1 MVILVTIIANKILS
15 ELPDNIKFKFLIF
28 YSEFRQTGI
37 TAYRKN
43 HYNLNNLK
51 NDVKRNMEILFLI
64 EDSEF
69 EKIWKKYIDIFHM
82 SNFDL
87 FETIY
92 EENLSKSLIS
102 KNYVLIQN
110 FLTNKI
116 KNMSINDKQILYL
129 YLDLFYFE
137 EIYLFDVSK
146 FRKLYQLIFGELLD
160 SNINNI
166 LIKSGLVSETLWIS
180 SKGNDLGLHLNK
192 IPFPIDII
200 TNVKNSTLKKITY
213 PSFKKSF
220 KSFKKR
226 FNYKKTRSYFTQC
239 VGIDLLFSGFDQIDD
254 GLKLIDT
261 RGIMGLLAHPN
272 IIDKNIFNSFLKEE
286 LWEFI
291 LEAAK
296 YLQSK
301 YNWVNMIFNNISKF
315 SFLEDSTDF
324 YRIYNHEIEE
334 KQYHIIISCWYR
346 YSLPIEQNSILIL
359 LYHPNVGSLIN
370 KIYDPET
377 TTSVIAFDENE
388 NIIIVGEECTN
399 DLINSIED
407 ELKERN
413 YNIKKKILSK
423 EEIKESDHKSLEIE
437 PDIQKKILDLLEKHD
452 TEVNEKFNYIINQL
466 KEKLGSDYQKLKKL
480 RQEYKNKE
488 ISRGKYIK
496 EVGKI
501 IGKHAPLIL
510 RIFF

>member
-1 MVILVTIIANKILS
+1 MTSVADKILIELS
-15 ELPDNIKFKFLIF
+15 EDIKFNYLIF
-28 YSEFRQTGI
+28 YSEFCQTGI
-37 TAYRKN
+37 TAYRN
-43 HYNLNNLK
+43 NYYTLNNIK
-51 NDVKRNMEILFLI
+51 DDVRRNIKILFDI
-64 EDSEF
+64 DDNEF
-69 EKIWKKYIDIFHM
+69 DKIWEKFIDIFHKIE
-82 SNFDL
+82 L
-87 FETIY
+87 EPFEMLAY
-92 EENLSKSLIS
+92 ENLSKSIFS
-102 KNYVLIQN
+102 KNYVSLQN
-110 FLTNKI
+110 FLTNII
-116 KNMSINDKQILYL
+116 KNLSRNEKQALYL
-129 YLDLFYFE
+129 YLNLFYSE

-146 FRKLYQLIFGELLD
+146 FTKLYRLIFGELLD
-160 SNINNI
+160 NSIKDI
-166 LIKSGLVSETLWIS
+166 LIKSGLGSETLWIS
-180 SKGNDLGLHLNK
+180 SKGNNLGLHLNK

-261 RGIMGLLAHPN
+261 RGIMGFLAHPN
-272 IIDKNIFNSFLKEE
+272 IIDKNIFNSFVKEE
-286 LWEFI
+286 LWDFI

-315 SFLEDSTDF
+315 FFLEDSTYF
-324 YRIYNHEIEE
+324 YRIYNHEIDD
-334 KQYHIIISCWYR
+334 KQYHVIISCWYR

-407 ELKERN
+407 KLKEKN
-413 YNIKKKILSK
+413 YDIKKKILSK

-466 KEKLGSDYQKLKKL
+466 KEKLGSDYQKLKRL